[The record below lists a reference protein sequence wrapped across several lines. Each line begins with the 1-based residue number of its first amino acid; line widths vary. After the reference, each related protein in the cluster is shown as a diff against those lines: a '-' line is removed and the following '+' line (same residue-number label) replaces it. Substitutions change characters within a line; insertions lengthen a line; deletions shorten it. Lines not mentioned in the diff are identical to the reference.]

1 MVMHMGGHQRLAQTA
16 LVFVMFTAACD
27 NGEKTKAKIAEIQKQ
42 ADEKIAQAE
51 RSANEKLAALQQQM
65 EATKAEL
72 VDAAAQVKA
81 EANDAINKAQANAD
95 EAAKAAAAALARAR
109 QAYKEEGRQQLNAL
123 NKEAT
128 DINAKIA
135 KATATVKTTAQKS
148 MLKVAEEQK
157 AIQKDIEAF
166 DTATL
171 NTFKAA
177 KAQMDKDVA
186 SLKATLKN
194 ARAKLPQP

>member
-1 MVMHMGGHQRLAQTA
+1 MVTDMGRWARVGL
-16 LVFVMFTAACD
+16 LFVVLGVAACGD
-27 NGEKTKAKIAEIQKQ
+27 EEKTKAKIAEIQKQ

-51 RSANEKLAALQQQM
+51 KAANEKLAALQQQM
-65 EATKAEL
+65 EATKADL
-72 VDAAAQVKA
+72 VDAAAQA
-81 EANDAINKAQANAD
+81 KAQADDAISKAQSNAD
-95 EAAKAAAAALARAR
+95 EAAKSAAAALTRAR
-109 QAYKEEGRQQLNAL
+109 QAYKEEGHQQLNAL
-123 NKEAT
+123 NKEVS

-135 KATATVKTTAQKS
+135 KATATVKTTAQKA
-148 MLKVAEEQK
+148 MTKVSDEQK

-186 SLKATLKN
+186 ALKATLKN
-194 ARAKLPQP
+194 ARAKLPSTP

>member
-1 MVMHMGGHQRLAQTA
+1 MVRRMGGHQRLARVA
-16 LVFVMFTAACD
+16 LVVVMAASACGD
-27 NGEKTKAKIAEIQKQ
+27 EEKTKAKIAEIQKQ
-42 ADEKIAQAE
+42 ADEKLAQAE
-51 RSANEKLAALQQQM
+51 RAANAKLAALQQQM

-81 EANDAINKAQANAD
+81 EATDAISKAQANAD
-95 EAAKAAAAALARAR
+95 EAAKSAAAALARAR
-109 QAYKEEGRQQLNAL
+109 QAYKEEGRQELNAL
-123 NKEAT
+123 NKEVT

-135 KATATVKTTAQKS
+135 KAAATVKTTAQKS
-148 MLKVAEEQK
+148 MLKVTDEQK

-177 KAQMDKDVA
+177 KAQMDKDIA
-186 SLKATLKN
+186 SLKATLKA
-194 ARAKLPQP
+194 ARAKLPQL